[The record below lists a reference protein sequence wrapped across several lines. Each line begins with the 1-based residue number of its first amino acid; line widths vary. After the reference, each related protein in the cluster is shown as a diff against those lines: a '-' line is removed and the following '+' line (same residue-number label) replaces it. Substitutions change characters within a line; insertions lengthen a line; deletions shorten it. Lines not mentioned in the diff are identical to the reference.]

1 LPDFVLFDE
10 KKLTLYIET
19 FKPSNENSYQ
29 IIMKGTTVIYNEK
42 LSDVFSRFTL
52 IVRCVPKKLSAST
65 NPEFKRSFYL
75 DDLDPLYI
83 EYKPFEVKPICNN
96 RAKVLYSA
104 LLKNGSPLPPYLKH
118 LSEEQKFVI
127 THESILIHDPAP

>member
-1 LPDFVLFDE
+1 MPDFVLFDE

-52 IVRCVPKKLSAST
+52 IVRCVPKKLSASS
-65 NPEFKRSFYL
+65 NPEFTRSFYL

-83 EYKPFEVKPICNN
+83 EY
-96 RAKVLYSA
+96 
-104 LLKNGSPLPPYLKH
+104 
-118 LSEEQKFVI
+118 
-127 THESILIHDPAP
+127 